1 MKVSELI
8 QSRQKHWRELEQRCS
23 ALENLSGRR
32 VRAEAGTRF
41 AALYRA
47 ACADLAL
54 ADAYH
59 LPPATVQYLHQL
71 VGRAHNQLY
80 RTRAFA
86 VRKWYGELF
95 INVPRRLYRDRSFR
109 LALAIFWGVFILSS
123 LMAFSSPDYADRILG
138 QDFMEALEEMYS
150 QPVAGR
156 SDGAT
161 GMLATGFYTIHN
173 TSIGLRCFAFGLV
186 FGIGGLFALV
196 FNASVLGAAFG
207 HMAGGPH
214 AGNFFH
220 FVTAHG
226 PFELTAIVL
235 AAAAGM
241 RLGFSLVDTG
251 GYTRAAAL
259 RRAAT
264 EAVPSVA
271 AAVLLF
277 LLAAVIEGFLS
288 PSAAPYAVK
297 LAAAVASCI
306 LLVFYFVGLGRRHA
320 FAGETPSLGG
330 AAGIPPG

>member
-1 MKVSELI
+1 MKVADLI
-8 QSRQKHWRELEQRCS
+8 RSRQEHWRELQQCCS
-23 ALENLSGRR
+23 ALEAPSRRR
-32 VRAEAGTRF
+32 VSAEDAARF

-86 VRKWYGELF
+86 VGKWYEELF
-95 INVPRRLYRDRSFR
+95 VRVPRHLYRDRSFH
-109 LALAIFWGVFILSS
+109 LALAIFWGAFILSGA
-123 LMAFSSPDYADRILG
+123 MAYYSPDYADRVLG
-138 QDFMEALEEMYS
+138 KDAMMGLEEDFS
-150 QPVAGR
+150 EPIAGR
-156 SDGAT
+156 GDGLT
-161 GMLATGFYTIHN
+161 GVLATSFYTFHN
-173 TSIGLRCFAFGLV
+173 PSIGLRCFAFGLV

-207 HMAGGPH
+207 HMAQTPH

-226 PFELTAIVL
+226 PFELTAIAL
-235 AAAAGM
+235 AAAAGV

-259 RRAAT
+259 RRAAA
-264 EAVPSVA
+264 EAMPSVY

-277 LLAAVIEGFLS
+277 LLAALIEGFLS
-288 PSAAPYAVK
+288 PSAAPYSVK
-297 LAAAVASCI
+297 LAVAIASCAI
-306 LLVFYFVGLGRRHA
+306 LAFYFVGLGRRPI
-320 FAGETPSLGG
+320 EPV
-330 AAGIPPG
+330 